1 MVLVTGATGH
11 VQRTVVCRLASLG
24 HDVRVLVAIRAS
36 SKPRLTLNAREC
48 GHDPLAVTFAAFF
61 AGAAVYIV
69 VAEQSARLLLDS
81 RNLLLEWQATYRQQG
96 AVA

>member
-1 MVLVTGATGH
+1 V
-11 VQRTVVCRLASLG
+11 
-24 HDVRVLVAIRAS
+24 
-36 SKPRLTLNAREC
+36 
-48 GHDPLAVTFAAFF
+48 AFF